1 MPDPRKDDPESS
13 RIHVL
18 GEPGRGK
25 LFMTTFIESCV
36 ETVTD
41 SARLI
46 ERTSRSRPRAA
57 RLLRILRDKRNILVT
72 THLHPDPDALASC
85 YAMSILLKAKLP
97 QARVTISAKGKI
109 GAGYN
114 TAFQNETDLR
124 LEPWDDEKLHDYDAV
139 ILLDVQPGLNFSPL
153 PEDVPPI
160 AVVDHHR
167 TPGHKIRIPFH
178 DVRTDVGATSS
189 IMFSYLMDMEVDI
202 SSDLAAALLFAIETD
217 LAGAAGKP
225 GDLDNMAL
233 SSLTLLADTHRLY
246 RMRHSPLPLSVYSAI
261 RDALVNAMIY
271 EEAMASHINYIES
284 QETPAVAADFLLRY
298 ERVQWVLVTA
308 ISGKNLVMSLRTHSD
323 KITATDLMRK
333 TIGRLGEGGGH
344 RTKAGGSIRLS
355 TGSDTEIEQMRRKLL
370 KRMLRA
376 LGIPATTR
384 GQRLVGEK

>member
-1 MPDPRKDDPESS
+1 MPDPRQDDAQNS

-41 SARLI
+41 SAKLV
-46 ERTSRSRPRAA
+46 ERTSRTRPRAA
-57 RLLRILRDKRNILVT
+57 RLLRILRDKRDVLVT

-85 YAMSILLKAKLP
+85 YAMATLLRARLP
-97 QARVTISAKGKI
+97 EARVTVAVKGKI
-109 GAGYN
+109 GGGYN
-114 TAFQNETDLR
+114 TAFQTETDMR
-124 LEPWDDEKLHDYDAV
+124 LEPWDDEHLHDYDAV
-139 ILLDVQPGLNFSPL
+139 ILLDVQPGLSFSPL

-167 TPGHKIRIPFH
+167 TRGGKMRIPFH

-202 SSDLAAALLFAIETD
+202 PSDLAAALLFAIETD
-217 LAGAAGKP
+217 LAGAAGQP
-225 GDLDNMAL
+225 RDLDNMAL

-246 RMRHSPLPLSVYSAI
+246 RMRHSPLPLSIYTAI

-271 EEAMASHINYIES
+271 DEAMASHIEYIES

-298 ERVQWVLVTA
+298 EHVQWVLVTA
-308 ISGKNLVMSLRTHSD
+308 ISGQNLVMSLRTHSD
-323 KITATDLMRK
+323 RITAAELMRK
-333 TIGRLGEGGGH
+333 IIGRLGEGGGH
-344 RTKAGGSIRLS
+344 RTKGGGSIRLA
-355 TGSDTEIEQMRRKLL
+355 TGSDTEVEQLRRKLL

-376 LGIPATTR
+376 LGVPTNTR
-384 GQRLVGEK
+384 GQRLVNEK

>member
-1 MPDPRKDDPESS
+1 MPEPHEDDPQNS

-41 SARLI
+41 SARLV
-46 ERTSRSRPRAA
+46 ERTSRTRPRAA

-72 THLHPDPDALASC
+72 THVHPDPDALASC
-85 YAMSILLKAKLP
+85 YAMASLLKAKLAE
-97 QARVTISAKGKI
+97 ARVTVAVKGKI
-109 GAGYN
+109 GGGYN
-114 TAFQNETDLR
+114 TAFQSETDLR
-124 LEPWDDEKLHDYDAV
+124 LEPWDDERLHDYDAV
-139 ILLDVQPGLNFSPL
+139 ILLDVQPGLSFSPL

-167 TPGHKIRIPFH
+167 TRGRKVRIPFH

-202 SSDLAAALLFAIETD
+202 PADLAAALLFAIETD

-225 GDLDNMAL
+225 RDLDNMAL

-246 RMRHSPLPLSVYSAI
+246 RMRNSPLPLAI
-261 RDALVNAMIY
+261 YTAVRDALVNAMIY
-271 EEAMASHINYIES
+271 DEAMASHIQSIES
-284 QETPAVAADFLLRY
+284 SETPAVAADFLLRY

-308 ISGKNLVMSLRTHSD
+308 ISGQNLVMSLRTHSD
-323 KITATDLMRK
+323 KITAAELMRK
-333 TIGRLGEGGGH
+333 IIGRLGEGGGH
-344 RTKAGGSIRLS
+344 RTKAGGSIRLA
-355 TGSDTEIEQMRRKLL
+355 TGSDTEIEQLRRKLL

-376 LGIPATTR
+376 LGVPTNTR
-384 GQRLVGEK
+384 GQRLVNDK